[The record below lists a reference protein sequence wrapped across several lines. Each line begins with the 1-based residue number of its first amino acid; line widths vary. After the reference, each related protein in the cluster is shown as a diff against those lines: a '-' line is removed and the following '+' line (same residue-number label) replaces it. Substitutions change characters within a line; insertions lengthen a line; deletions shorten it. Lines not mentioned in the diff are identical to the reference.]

1 MKRHA
6 SLALA
11 AAILIA
17 VPLGCGRREAA
28 ITRPDDARNARIGV
42 MTGSTGE
49 AIAVARFP
57 DAAIKSFDD
66 VMDAI
71 TAMKSGQLDATIT
84 GFPAALE
91 VTKKN
96 HDLLLLAD
104 ALDREDT
111 AIAVKKGN
119 TKLLASLNRIIAG
132 LKADGTLESMKQR
145 WFKPDLGPYEEL
157 SIALPDEGEP
167 FRVGVSATRE
177 PFSFVDKTGRVT
189 GHDGELAR
197 LIAARLGRPVKF
209 FDMKFMAL
217 IPALDSGKVDV
228 IMTGMTATTERR
240 SRVDFS
246 EPYYANAQV
255 MIVRRAAAGAEAT
268 PGLRRQ
274 LTSAEDLK
282 GRRIGVLLG
291 SMHDRYATEHYAA
304 TNVLQYKSPSDLLVA
319 VKTGKIDAA
328 FWTTESGME
337 MLRQDTSLAALGEPL
352 VTVPIGMG
360 FRQNHPLRVQFN
372 EFLTRIKADG
382 VYANMV
388 ERWMTIG
395 TRVMPEIANARSN
408 GVLVVG
414 IISDD
419 GYPFTSLQD
428 GRLIGFDVEMA
439 ERFAAYLG
447 KDVKRVDMEFGS
459 LIAAVSTGKIDM
471 IASTLIITD
480 ERKRQIDF
488 SDPYYRIG
496 MSAFALRENIAASG
510 AGTATAG
517 RGASPLARV
526 AHSFRSNMIQENR
539 YRLIL
544 SGLRNTAIISLLATA
559 FGSLLGAVVC
569 FMRMSTRAVLNL
581 AARAYIAVLRGTP
594 VLVVLMLVFYVV
606 FASVDIN
613 PVLVAVIAFGL
624 NFSAYVAEIFRG
636 GIEGVD
642 KGQTEAGLAMGFTR
656 FATFRYIVMPQ
667 MARRILPVYKG
678 EFISLVKMTSIVGY
692 IAVQDLTKASDI
704 VRSRTFDP
712 FFPLIMVAILY
723 FAISWVLTETLDYVE
738 HISDPRRRRK
748 AAHA

>member
-1 MKRHA
+1 M
-6 SLALA
+6 
-11 AAILIA
+11 LIPVA
-17 VPLGCGRREAA
+17 VGCGRREAA

-57 DAAIKSFDD
+57 NAKIKSFDD
-66 VMDAI
+66 IMDAV

-84 GFPAALE
+84 GFPAALQ

-96 HDLLLLAD
+96 HDLVLLAD
-104 ALDREDT
+104 ALDKEDT

-119 TKLLASLNRIIAG
+119 AQLLATLNRIIVE
-132 LKADGTLESMKQR
+132 LKADGTLDSMKKR

-157 SIALPDEGEP
+157 RIVLPEQGDP
-167 FRVGVSATRE
+167 LRVGISATRE
-177 PFSFVDKTGRVT
+177 PFSFVDKNGRVT

-228 IMTGMTATTERR
+228 IITGMTASPERR
-240 SRVDFS
+240 SRIDFS

-255 MIVRRAAAGAEAT
+255 MIARRAAAGDEAAT
-268 PGLRRQ
+268 SVHHQ
-274 LTSAEDLK
+274 LSSAEDLK
-282 GRRIGVLLG
+282 GKRIGVLLG
-291 SMHDRYATEHYAA
+291 SMHDRYATEHYSAA
-304 TNVLQYKSPSDLLVA
+304 NVLQYKSPSDLLVA

-360 FRQNHPLRVQFN
+360 FRQKDPLREQFN
-372 EFLTRIKADG
+372 EFLRRIKADG

-388 ERWMTIG
+388 NRWMTIG
-395 TRVMPEIANARSN
+395 SRVMPDIANSKSN

-428 GRLIGFDVEMA
+428 GKLIGFDVEMA

-447 KDVKRVDMEFGS
+447 KDIKRVDMEFGS

-488 SDPYYRIG
+488 SEPYYRIG
-496 MSAFALRENIAASG
+496 MSAFVLRQNVAASG
-510 AGTATAG
+510 AGTAAVG
-517 RGASPLARV
+517 KRASPWARV
-526 AHSFRSNMIQENR
+526 ASSFRSNMIQENR

-544 SGLRNTAIISLLATA
+544 SGLRNTAIISILATVL
-559 FGSLLGAVVC
+559 GSLLGAVVC
-569 FMRMSTRAVLNL
+569 FMRMSARSALNMV
-581 AARAYIAVLRGTP
+581 ARVYIAILRGTP

-656 FATFRYIVMPQ
+656 FATFRYIVLPQ

-723 FAISWVLTETLDYVE
+723 FAISWVLTQSLDYVE
-738 HISDPRRRRK
+738 RISDPKLRRRK